1 MKLAPRVW
9 VLAALFVLAVAG
21 LRADGLI
28 GQIGVFVW
36 LGVFPG
42 LAVTRLLVPRAGV
55 ATRWTLGLLL
65 SPLVSALV
73 AWALLRAGQDLQT
86 SSRLVGMGGWLLFAG
101 GESRSLGREADT
113 EDEAPMT
120 RWAWIA
126 LGAAVLFAMLGP
138 AFNPW
143 IRIRSDTWVHGA
155 IVTEIAQHGVPPVD
169 PRFIGMKLNYVWI
182 FHLFVAQLTSL
193 RGQDPFVFMVLFNMT
208 AMGVLVS
215 VVWQT
220 AHALWNEERAARGA
234 VLLLTLGLNAGA
246 WLLWPLRLLRGLTG
260 DVRGMDEFRR
270 VVANAKWDSTDVLY
284 ELQAPFAHMVNFW
297 DKYTLG
303 GPLGGAYL
311 YLLLH
316 FWALARWLR
325 DGQWRWLVVAF
336 TAGAGG
342 VLLHSVVALGVIPV
356 TTGAVVLALLLRPRA
371 PWLPAPGR
379 LAAFWAATVAGF
391 AVALPYLVSIATGW
405 SAKKSGMQHQVLQL
419 GPMMPWT
426 ILTACGVT
434 AVFAWGGIRRAFAEK
449 RALAA
454 WLAIWTGGLVAL
466 ACLVH
471 LPEGNEHKFVWE
483 ISAALALLGG
493 GVVLDRLDALR
504 AKLGTPVFAV
514 ACALVFLV
522 PPAMFLRG
530 YLLDPMRTRA
540 EALAPAPGERTLYA
554 FLRDSTDRDAVV
566 IDHRSRDLVLVLG
579 RRRMLAGTIFNTER
593 AGFPAED
600 LAARR
605 ELTDDLY
612 GPVATARAD
621 EAYLVQAAVA
631 ARALHR
637 VSEAYVLYRAGD
649 FAPGDA
655 PWARLEAALPQ
666 SVTKRYDRDGF
677 RLYQFR
683 LPPP

>member
-21 LRADGLI
+21 LRADGI
-28 GQIGVFVW
+28 VGQVGVYVW

-42 LAVTRLLVPRAGV
+42 MAIARLLVPRAGT

-65 SPLVSALV
+65 SPLVSALI

-86 SSRLVGMGGWLLFAG
+86 ASRLIGMGGWLLFAG
-101 GESRSLGREADT
+101 GEGRTIGRDADT
-113 EDEAPMT
+113 EAEAPMT

-126 LGAAVLFAMLGP
+126 LGAAVLFALLGP

-193 RGQDPFVFMVLFNMT
+193 RGQDPFVFMVLFNVT

-215 VVWQT
+215 TVWQT
-220 AHALWNEERAARGA
+220 AFALWDEERAARGA

-270 VVANAKWDSTDVLY
+270 IVAHSKWDSTDVLY

-325 DGQWRWLVVAF
+325 DGQWRWLAIAF
-336 TAGAGG
+336 AAGAGG

-356 TTGAVVLALLLRPRA
+356 TTGAVVLALLLRGRL

-379 LAAFWAATVAGF
+379 LGAFWAATVAGF

-419 GPMMPWT
+419 GGMMPWT

-434 AVFAWGGIRRAFAEK
+434 ATFAWGGVRRAFAEK
-449 RALAA
+449 RALGA

-466 ACLVH
+466 ACIVH

-493 GVVLDRLDALR
+493 GVAMDRLDALR
-504 AKLGTPVFAV
+504 ARLGAAPFA
-514 ACALVFLV
+514 AAFALVFLV
-522 PPAMFLRG
+522 PPALFLRG
-530 YLLDPMRTRA
+530 YLLDPMRTQA
-540 EALAPAPGERTLYA
+540 EALAPAPGERAMYA

-579 RRRMLAGTIFNTER
+579 QRRMLAGTIFNTER
-593 AGFPAED
+593 AGFPADD

-605 ELTDDLY
+605 ALTDDLY
-612 GPVATARAD
+612 GPVETARAD

>member
-9 VLAALFVLAVAG
+9 ALAALFVLAIAG
-21 LRADGLI
+21 LRADGPL
-28 GQIGVFVW
+28 GQAGAYVW

-42 LAVTRLLVPRAGV
+42 MAVARLLVPRAGT

-86 SSRLVGMGGWLLFAG
+86 ASRLVGMGGWLLFAG
-101 GESRSLGREADT
+101 GEGRTIGRDGDT
-113 EDEAPMT
+113 EPEAPVT

-126 LGAAVLFAMLGP
+126 IGAAVLFALLGP

-182 FHLFVAQLTSL
+182 FHLFIAQLTSL
-193 RGQDPFVFMVLFNMT
+193 RGQDPFVFMVLFNVVG
-208 AMGVLVS
+208 MGVLVS
-215 VVWQT
+215 AVWQV
-220 AHALWNEERAARGA
+220 AHELWDDERAARGA

-260 DVRGMDEFRR
+260 DVRGGEEFARI
-270 VVANAKWDSTDVLY
+270 VANSKWNSTDVLY

-336 TAGAGG
+336 AAGAGG

-356 TTGAVVLALLLRPRA
+356 TTGAVVLALLLRSRA
-371 PWLPAPGR
+371 PWLPERGR
-379 LAAFWAATVAGF
+379 LVTFWVATVAGF

-405 SAKKSGMQHQVLQL
+405 SAKKSGMQHQVIQL
-419 GPMMPWT
+419 GYMMPWT

-434 AVFAWGGIRRAFAEK
+434 ALFASGGIRRAFTEK

-493 GVVLDRLDALR
+493 GVAMDRLEALR
-504 AKLGTPVFAV
+504 ARLGAPVFAAAFV
-514 ACALVFLV
+514 LVFLV

-530 YLLDPMRTRA
+530 YLLDPMRAQA
-540 EALAPAPGERTLYA
+540 EALAPAPGERAMYA

-579 RRRMLAGTIFNTER
+579 QRRMIAGTIFNTER

-605 ELTDDLY
+605 ALTDDLY
-612 GPVATARAD
+612 GAVATAPASL
-621 EAYLVQAAVA
+621 EYLARVA
-631 ARALHR
+631 RESRALHA
-637 VSEAYVLYRAGD
+637 VSGIWVLYRAGD
-649 FAPGDA
+649 FAPGDE
-655 PWARLEAALPQ
+655 PWARLEAALPGQ
-666 SVTKRYDRDGF
+666 LDKRYDRDGF